1 MTAGVNQDET
11 NISSSPNFGVSLR
24 FPVLRFYKNQV
35 IGKWTKRVLK
45 RELLKDRNL
54 AKEHPKRDAG
64 RERNNCLTM
73 IQKRYVIVA
82 DITMDA
88 STNFM
93 FSAVGYQHRT
103 NSCGRYLA

>member
-11 NISSSPNFGVSLR
+11 NISSNSNFGVSLR
-24 FPVLRFYKNQV
+24 FPVLA
-35 IGKWTKRVLK
+35 KRVSK
-45 RELLKDRNL
+45 RELLEDRNL
-54 AKEHPKRDAG
+54 AKEHPKTDAG

-82 DITMDA
+82 DTTMDA
-88 STNFM
+88 SSNFM

-103 NSCGRYLA
+103 NLCWRYLA